1 MNLTN
6 PAPLTSDNA
15 AVVFVDNQVGLMTG
29 IRDYSIADL
38 KHNIV
43 GLAKA
48 AKALG
53 LPIVTTTT
61 SSETLW
67 GPAIPELQEALPD
80 QTFIDRTTV
89 NAWDDPRVEE
99 AIRATGRS
107 KLIFAGLSLEVC
119 AAFPA
124 MRAVREGFEAYIA
137 VDASGTFN
145 MTKRETALHRLTQ
158 AGVVIADGASLMIE
172 ILADNANEQAGAP
185 FDWEDPAPGPRL
197 SGVSKGLCHLF
208 PRSRL
213 PRRGREAGGLHQGRE

>member
-1 MNLTN
+1 MNEHIHN
-6 PAPLTSDNA
+6 PEPLSADNA

-38 KHNIV
+38 KHNII

-48 AKALG
+48 ARALG

-67 GPAIPELQEALPD
+67 GPAIPELQAVLPG
-80 QTFIDRTTV
+80 QSFIDRTTV

-99 AIRATGRS
+99 AIRATGRN

-124 MRAVREGFEAYIA
+124 MRAVREGFEAYVA
-137 VDASGTFN
+137 VDACGTFDR
-145 MTKRETALHRLTQ
+145 TKRETGIVRLIQ
-158 AGVVIADGASLMIE
+158 SGVVVADAASLMIE
-172 ILADNANEQAGAP
+172 ILGDNALPKAGEVYAALGM
-185 FDWEDPAPGPRL
+185 DWSILVGQ
-197 SGVSKGLCHLF
+197 V
-208 PRSRL
+208 
-213 PRRGREAGGLHQGRE
+213 RESAAA

>member
-1 MNLTN
+1 MNVHSHN
-6 PAPLTSDNA
+6 PEPLTADNA

-48 AKALG
+48 ALTLD

-67 GPAIPELQEALPD
+67 GPAIPELQAALPG

-89 NAWDDPRVEE
+89 NAWDDPRVEA

-124 MRAVREGFEAYIA
+124 MRAVRDGFDAYVA
-137 VDASGTFN
+137 VDACGTFDR
-145 MTKRETALHRLTQ
+145 TKRETGIARLIQ
-158 AGVVIADGASLMIE
+158 SGVVAADTSSLIVE
-172 ILADNANEQAGAP
+172 ILADNASPKAEAVYSALGM
-185 FDWEDPAPGPRL
+185 DWSIL
-197 SGVSKGLCHLF
+197 VSQVRASAAHAHG
-208 PRSRL
+208 
-213 PRRGREAGGLHQGRE
+213 